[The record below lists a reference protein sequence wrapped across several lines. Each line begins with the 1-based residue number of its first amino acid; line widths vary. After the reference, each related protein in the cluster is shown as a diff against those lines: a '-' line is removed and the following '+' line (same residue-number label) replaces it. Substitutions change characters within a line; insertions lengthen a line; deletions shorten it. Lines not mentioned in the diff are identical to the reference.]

1 MNNVVINYEGTSIEV
16 EGGGFGY
23 IKLDLGR
30 PVIGEDIK
38 TLHDLMNLGARMYAY
53 QIKQARRKV
62 DDLID
67 WQAP

>member
-1 MNNVVINYEGTSIEV
+1 MNDFVINYAGTSIEV
-16 EGGGFGY
+16 EGGGFGC

-30 PVIGEDIK
+30 PATGEDAK
-38 TLHDLMNLGARMYAY
+38 TLDAMMNLGARMYANK
-53 QIKQARRKV
+53 IKQARRKV